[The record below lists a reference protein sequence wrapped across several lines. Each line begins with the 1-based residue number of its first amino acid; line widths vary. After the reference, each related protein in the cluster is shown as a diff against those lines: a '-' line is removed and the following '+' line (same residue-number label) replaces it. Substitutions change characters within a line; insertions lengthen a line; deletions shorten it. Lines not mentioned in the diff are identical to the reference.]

1 MLWSMPVPG
10 TGHGKWGVEMRAALI
25 SAVVGFTICCSP
37 PPCRAAETSH
47 LQFITEYI
55 RELGELERL
64 RSVAF
69 DELNADANNLNKM
82 SSCVRSSTRFRLEL
96 QAQIAMMR
104 GMKLSPPF
112 EELPP
117 TISEFNERR
126 INLYDRMGENCAT
139 MLTGPKPKV
148 DYGAVAAEAPK
159 ITAEIEYVDHS
170 LFQAT
175 PLIFAT
181 LIDPVPDA
189 NNHMSKLIITKAER
203 KRLLGDLNS
212 HFGRKMDTD
221 QQNWIVSSAS
231 VLKGYLLKDYTASDE
246 TKKSRP

>member
-1 MLWSMPVPG
+1 
-10 TGHGKWGVEMRAALI
+10 MRAALI
-25 SAVVGFTICCSP
+25 SAIVGVTVFCGSLA
-37 PPCRAAETSH
+37 CRAADTVN
-47 LQFITEYI
+47 LQFVTEYI

-69 DELNADANNLNKM
+69 EELNADANTSNKM
-82 SSCVRSSTRFRLEL
+82 ASCVRSSTRFDLEL
-96 QAQIAMMR
+96 RSQIGMLGKAQLA
-104 GMKLSPPF
+104 PPF
-112 EELPP
+112 EKLPSS
-117 TISEFNERR
+117 ISDFNQRR
-126 INLYDRMGENCAT
+126 IELYNRMGDGCTA
-139 MLTGPKPKV
+139 MLAGPKPNI
-148 DYGAVAAEAPK
+148 DYGAISAELPK

-189 NNHMSKLIITKAER
+189 NNHMSKLIITKSQR
-203 KRLLGDLNS
+203 KKLIGDLNS
-212 HFGRKMDTD
+212 YFGKKMDTD
-221 QQNWIVSSAS
+221 QQNWVVSSAT